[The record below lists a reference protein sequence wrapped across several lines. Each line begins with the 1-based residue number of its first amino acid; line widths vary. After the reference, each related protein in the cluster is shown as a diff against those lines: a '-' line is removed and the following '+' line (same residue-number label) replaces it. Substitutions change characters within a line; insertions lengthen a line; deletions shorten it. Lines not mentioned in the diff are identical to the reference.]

1 MLANWRAFRY
11 LSEMMIR
18 VERLT
23 RSYGSTVAVD
33 GLTFSV
39 DRGEIVGFLGPNG
52 AGKST
57 TMRILTGYLAPDS
70 GVAEVV
76 GLDIRK
82 HPVEVRRRVGY
93 LPESNPL
100 YLDMSVHSFLDFTG
114 RVRGLDRNKRKS
126 SVDRSVQSCG
136 LRSVLGKSIGELSKG
151 FRQRVGLAQALL
163 HDPDLLILDEP
174 TAGLD
179 PNQVLEIRDLLV
191 KLGKEKTVILSTHIL
206 QEVPAVCSRVIIIA
220 KGQKVAD
227 APIGELLRKD
237 GPVRVVC
244 TGIEPNA
251 AEAAIATIPN
261 VTVRSKMAVN
271 GRVHLEL
278 SAPANDDIPER
289 AAAALTAR
297 GARIS
302 ELIRLNE
309 TLEECFRR
317 HTLQATNGANA
328 TTASGSAA

>member
-1 MLANWRAFRY
+1 
-11 LSEMMIR
+11 MMIR

-23 RSYGSTVAVD
+23 RSYGTTLAVD
-33 GLTFSV
+33 NLSFSV

-57 TMRILTGYLAPDS
+57 TMRILTGYLAADS
-70 GVAEVV
+70 GLAEVA

-82 HPVEVRRRVGY
+82 DPVAVRERVGY

-100 YLDMSVHSFLDFTG
+100 YLDMSVAGFLDFAA
-114 RVRGLDRNKRKS
+114 RIRGLDRGKRKS
-126 SVDRSVQSCG
+126 SIDRATHSCG
-136 LRSVLGKSIGELSKG
+136 LRSVLGKSIIELSKG

-220 KGQKVAD
+220 KGKKVAD
-227 APIGELLRKD
+227 ARIGELLKKD
-237 GPVRVVC
+237 GPIQISC
-244 TGIEPNA
+244 SGISSADAEAVILSVPNA
-251 AEAAIATIPN
+251 AIRSQASQNGKLRFECTAPGGDEATE
-261 VTVRSKMAVN
+261 KM
-271 GRVHLEL
+271 
-278 SAPANDDIPER
+278 
-289 AAAALTAR
+289 AAALSAK
-297 GARIS
+297 GARIQ
-302 ELIRLNE
+302 ELLRRNE
-309 TLEECFRR
+309 TLEECFHR
-317 HTLQATNGANA
+317 HTLGESATFAAAGGAR
-328 TTASGSAA
+328 